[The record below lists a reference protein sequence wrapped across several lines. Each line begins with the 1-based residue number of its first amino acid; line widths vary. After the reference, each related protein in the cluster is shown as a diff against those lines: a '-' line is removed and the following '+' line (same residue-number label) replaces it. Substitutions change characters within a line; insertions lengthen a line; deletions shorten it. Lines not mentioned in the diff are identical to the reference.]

1 MTRTD
6 LIERLN
12 ALSDDEVAR
21 IAPYLEAN
29 LDAAVAY
36 LEQERGYWL
45 IFEIDERAGEVVI
58 LALRHSRRRPGG
70 WRRR

>member
-1 MTRTD
+1 VRVRWTRYAATQ
-6 LIERLN
+6 L
-12 ALSDDEVAR
+12 
-21 IAPYLEAN
+21 LE
-29 LDAAVAY
+29 AVAY
-36 LEQERGYWL
+36 LEQERGHWL